1 MNQNS
6 RHKIGNNGKVTKDKI
21 HQKIGY
27 DLAEVRNRQHFLT
40 TCIMPKKSEFFS
52 RNTNLRKIVL
62 EFSTQGQF
70 AMWFNA
76 MKFFRSCLFFFHK
89 ILKREYYYHYTFKG
103 QFLGPPPTSQYVL
116 IAGSLI
122 FSYESCFTLRSST

>member
-6 RHKIGNNGKVTKDKI
+6 RHKIGNNGKMTKDKI

-70 AMWFNA
+70 AM
-76 MKFFRSCLFFFHK
+76 
-89 ILKREYYYHYTFKG
+89 
-103 QFLGPPPTSQYVL
+103 
-116 IAGSLI
+116 
-122 FSYESCFTLRSST
+122 

>member
-6 RHKIGNNGKVTKDKI
+6 RHKIGNNGKMTKDKI

-62 EFSTQGQF
+62 EFSTQGQ
-70 AMWFNA
+70 
-76 MKFFRSCLFFFHK
+76 
-89 ILKREYYYHYTFKG
+89 
-103 QFLGPPPTSQYVL
+103 
-116 IAGSLI
+116 IAI
-122 FSYESCFTLRSST
+122 